1 MAMKTPTYSRR
12 PAHQL
17 GAKAFTL
24 IELLVVI
31 AIIAILAGMLLP
43 ALSKA
48 QQKATG
54 TKCMSNMKQFQLM
67 WQLYAEEYDGRIVPC
82 RSWVIGGAP
91 DSASIRNGWLWAFTK
106 TEALYKCPGD
116 KTPNAR
122 SVAMSCYMGA
132 AVGAGPGVVDYANSS
147 FYRFYRT
154 TDLVTPDQYFVTL
167 DERSQTINDGF
178 FRVDMYPTYGPTMT
192 TSDFPA
198 VYHNKASA
206 FSFSD
211 GHVEMHKWQG
221 PVFGL
226 AAVTIGMATPND
238 PDTIWLMQHASK
250 PLNAAWP

>member
-1 MAMKTPTYSRR
+1 MQR
-12 PAHQL
+12 AHPRNSS
-17 GAKAFTL
+17 AKAFTL

-122 SVAMSCYMGA
+122 SVAMSCYMGSRG
-132 AVGAGPGVVDYANSS
+132 GAGGRRLRGQLLLPLLPHNRPCYPRSVFRHAG
-147 FYRFYRT
+147 RT
-154 TDLVTPDQYFVTL
+154 EPDHQRRLLPRGYVPQL
-167 DERSQTINDGF
+167 W
-178 FRVDMYPTYGPTMT
+178 
-192 TSDFPA
+192 SDDDHGRLPC
-198 VYHNKASA
+198 
-206 FSFSD
+206 
-211 GHVEMHKWQG
+211 
-221 PVFGL
+221 GL
-226 AAVTIGMATPND
+226 P
-238 PDTIWLMQHASK
+238 Q
-250 PLNAAWP
+250 